1 MEKNRGRITALVV
14 VFATIITLVFGGRY
28 IASAETVTYATVTAS
43 SAKVRSNTDTSSE
56 VVGSLKSGDQVQ
68 ILSEVTDANGQVW
81 YKVNVVGGTGYVRG
95 DLVTKGEPQEV
106 DTTNTTTTTETTPS
120 TDANTTTN
128 TETTTA
134 QNTQTTVDLPD
145 TQVTAMD
152 STSAT
157 VTTSKANVR
166 SGAGTAYSVA
176 GSVASGDV
184 VTITG
189 TANDSAGKQWYYITL
204 SNGVQGFIRADLVQ
218 LGAATPADQTGDTGE
233 QTDGGENTETPENP
247 DNTEGTDT
255 QETTEPAQ
263 EQTNTG
269 NAIVATT
276 SSDSYYVFIDTDG
289 TYQLVKNTDG
299 SPVKYSVEGILAAND
314 YIQTHGTQKAFGL
327 LDIIL
332 IVLVIVLAGTV
343 IFLFIRLRNLLYY
356 DDEGGNYEDD
366 NMQYDEEPR
375 PRKAGFF
382 EKLRSKKNDG
392 YDEGYEDGYP
402 EDGYPEDGYP
412 EDGYPEDDY
421 PEEEPAPDNGR
432 GSAVNGSTVRPERD
446 SRPTPRK
453 SRNFADDDDFEF
465 EFLDLDNDNDGKR
478 R

>member
-1 MEKNRGRITALVV
+1 MEKKRGRIMALIAA
-14 VFATIITLVFGGRY
+14 FATVMTLAIGSTF
-28 IASAETVTYATVTAS
+28 IANAETVTYATVTAS
-43 SAKVRSNTDTSSE
+43 SAKVRSSSDTSSE

-81 YKVNVVGGTGYVRG
+81 YQVNVVGGTGYVRG

-106 DTTNTTTTTETTPS
+106 DTTSTTTETTTTETT
-120 TDANTTTN
+120 T

-134 QNTQTTVDLPD
+134 DNTQTAEDLPD

-184 VTITG
+184 VTVTG
-189 TANDSAGKQWYYITL
+189 SATDSSGKQWYYITL
-204 SNGVQGFIRADLVQ
+204 SSGVQGFIRADLVE
-218 LGAATPADQTGDTGE
+218 LGEVITETETTTEETGE
-233 QTDGGENTETPENP
+233 
-247 DNTEGTDT
+247 NTEGTDNT
-255 QETTEPAQ
+255 EETGTTEETTTETTDTT
-263 EQTNTG
+263 TNTG
-269 NAIVATT
+269 NTIVATT
-276 SSDSYYVFIDTDG
+276 SNDSYYVFIDTDG

-299 SPVKYSVEGILAAND
+299 NAVKYSVEGILAAND
-314 YIQTHGTQKAFGL
+314 YIQAHGTQKAITV

-332 IVLVIVLAGTV
+332 IILVVVLAGAV

-366 NMQYDEEPR
+366 NMQYDDEPK
-375 PRKAGFF
+375 PRKASIFD
-382 EKLRSKKNDG
+382 KLRSKKNDG
-392 YDEGYEDGYP
+392 YDDGYDEGYDEGYPDDGYP
-402 EDGYPEDGYP
+402 DEEPL
-412 EDGYPEDDY
+412 
-421 PEEEPAPDNGR
+421 PEEEMPPVEN
-432 GSAVNGSTVRPERD
+432 SSTVRPDRN

>member
-1 MEKNRGRITALVV
+1 MERKRGRIVALIVA
-14 VFATIITLVFGGRY
+14 FATVLTLVMGSAF
-28 IASAETVTYATVTAS
+28 IADAETVTYATVTAS

-68 ILSEVTDANGQVW
+68 ILAEVTDANGQVW

-95 DLVTKGEPQEV
+95 DLVAKGEPQEV
-106 DTTNTTTTTETTPS
+106 DTSANNTAEPTQVEDTSQTQTTTT
-120 TDANTTTN
+120 DNTQA
-128 TETTTA
+128 TTA
-134 QNTQTTVDLPD
+134 DNTQTAQDLPD

-176 GSVASGDV
+176 GSVSAGDV
-184 VTITG
+184 VTVTG
-189 TANDSAGKQWYYITL
+189 SANDSSGKQWYYITL

-218 LGAATPADQTGDTGE
+218 LGAAQTSEGGETTEGTGE
-233 QTDGGENTETPENP
+233 TTETGENTETQENP
-247 DNTEGTDT
+247 EGDT
-255 QETTEPAQ
+255 TQQEEPQ
-263 EQTNTG
+263 EQTTGGNT
-269 NAIVATT
+269 IVAT
-276 SSDSYYVFIDTDG
+276 SSNDAYFVFIDQDG
-289 TYQLVKNTDG
+289 TYQLVKNKDG
-299 SPVKYSVEGILAAND
+299 NAVKYSVEGVLAAND
-314 YIQTHGTQKAFGL
+314 YVQKYGAKKGL
-327 LDIIL
+327 SVLDIIL
-332 IVLVIVLAGTV
+332 IILVVVLAGAV

-366 NMQYDEEPR
+366 NMQYEDEPR
-375 PRKAGFF
+375 PRKPGLFDKF
-382 EKLRSKKNDG
+382 KSRKNDG
-392 YDEGYEDGYP
+392 YNDGYEDGYDDGYP
-402 EDGYPEDGYP
+402 EDGYPE
-412 EDGYPEDDY
+412 EY
-421 PEEEPAPDNGR
+421 PEEGPLPEEEMPPVEN
-432 GSAVNGSTVRPERD
+432 SSTVRPERN